1 MSQNRKMWISAGVV
15 GVILVGGASVVAA
28 ASVAGAEKA
37 SQETTTTVV
46 TPQPQSPRTTPSP
59 TPTDRVV
66 TRDLNEDP
74 VGTGLRWTEER
85 LEEAEPMPMPVVTF
99 E

>member
-15 GVILVGGASVVAA
+15 GAILVGGASVVAA

-37 SQETTTTVV
+37 SQETTTVV
-46 TPQPQSPRTTPSP
+46 TPQPQSPQRTPSP

-66 TRDLNEDP
+66 TKDLNTEDP